1 MKNTIITRV
10 LPVVLLICCI
20 ALVIITNKHG

>member
-10 LPVVLLICCI
+10 LPVVLLLWCI
-20 ALVIITNKHG
+20 ALVIITNKHA